1 MNYDEAEKAKEETVI
16 MSRGFIDAINEH
28 LNMLRKHIDDGDEVQ
43 QQIACLQARLMV
55 DYMLR
60 TLNEETKKIMMDI
73 YDTKTH

>member
-1 MNYDEAEKAKEETVI
+1 MNYDEAEKEKQQTVI
-16 MSRGFIDAINEH
+16 MSKGFIEAIIEQS
-28 LNMLRKHIDDGDEVQ
+28 NMIRDLIDDGNEVQ

-73 YDTKTH
+73 YDIKTH